1 MNKKQPNQQ
10 SKPVY
15 TQPQLIQLGDINAIQ
30 GYSGNYYDGSTYT
43 DQY

>member
-15 TQPQLIQLGDINAIQ
+15 TQPQLIQVGDINAIQ
-30 GYSGNYYDGSTYT
+30 GYSGANYDGSGHT
-43 DQY
+43 DRY